1 MPDVIFYPDLS
12 PHFENSFLKDHN
24 GHTGGVL
31 FIVATQKKKKELEN
45 NWNIFERCVLNPF
58 HEEKRKRKLFFRKEV
73 ESGT

>member
-31 FIVATQKKKKELEN
+31 FIVATQKKKRSWKVE
-45 NWNIFERCVLNPF
+45 IFLKDV
-58 HEEKRKRKLFFRKEV
+58 
-73 ESGT
+73 S